1 MRQSQI
7 QELILN
13 SAAAHQPKIN
23 ISNSKAKGIAHYL
36 TETGVEDSDIIHKIV
51 PAIID
56 QLALTPAVTNKF
68 PHAAF
73 LDQFIRDNHIA
84 VPPEPLR
91 TSKSAVKAQR
101 RVDSLSRLMAVPD
114 TISPCV
120 AVVLHEGK
128 FVIASNFPRIAG
140 TDEAETISKFTKLMV
155 RRLQIVQDF
164 IKKMEADFLAGS
176 KFEAS
181 EDIDMFLTDDESL
194 AAEELKIAFNAK
206 GLALAALAVRALGK
220 DDAGGYATVVPERN
234 KKCESQREHL
244 QKALLKLASSYFLA
258 KYYGKTDTGLSVEQ
272 ANALTS
278 GNYEVLVRSD
288 SIGKGNWHAEQLIVD
303 YLRQNNSINPEEPV
317 HIGIS
322 KLCCQACDSVLS
334 EFKGIE
340 YRGSHGVSFPGVHNM
355 LTGEVH
361 QGLRT
366 GKSTH
371 LCASD
376 SDSEVDLS
384 SSNSSLTSSMDL
396 PSSSSQITADSES
409 GIGSLKRSVDSMYG
423 CGQTFFMVKKA
434 REAHRLTASCD
445 EITVPIKV

>member
-7 QELILN
+7 QQLILN
-13 SAAAHQPKIN
+13 SAVAHQPKIN

-36 TETGVEDSDIIHKIV
+36 TETGVEDNDIIHKIV
-51 PAIID
+51 PALID
-56 QLALTPAVTNKF
+56 QLALIPAATNKF

-73 LDQFIRDNHIA
+73 LDQFIRDNQIA

-91 TSKSAVKAQR
+91 ISKSAVKAQR
-101 RVDSLSRLMAVPD
+101 RVDSLSRLMAVQD

-128 FVIASNFPRIAG
+128 FVIASNFPRI
-140 TDEAETISKFTKLMV
+140 EATGEADTISKFTKLME
-155 RRLQIVQDF
+155 RRLNIVQDF
-164 IKKMEADFLAGS
+164 IKKMEADFLADS
-176 KFEAS
+176 KSEAS
-181 EDIDMFLTDDESL
+181 EDIDMFLTDAESL
-194 AAEELKIAFNAK
+194 AAEELSIAFNAK

-220 DDAGGYATVVPERN
+220 DDAGGYATVVPELN

-244 QKALLKLASSYFLA
+244 QRALLKLASSYFLA

-278 GNYEVLVRSD
+278 GNYELLVRSD

-303 YLRQNNSINPEEPV
+303 YLLQNNSINPEEPV

-396 PSSSSQITADSES
+396 PSSSSQITAGSES
-409 GIGSLKRSVDSMYG
+409 GMGSLKRSVDSMYG

-434 REAHRLTASCD
+434 REANRLTASCD
-445 EITVPIKV
+445 GLTVAIKV

>member
-13 SAAAHQPKIN
+13 SAAKHQPKIN

-36 TETGVEDSDIIHKIV
+36 TETGVEDNDIVNKIV
-51 PAIID
+51 PAIIN
-56 QLALTPAVTNKF
+56 QLALTPAATNKF
-68 PHAAF
+68 PHANF
-73 LDQFIRDNHIA
+73 IDQFIRDNHIA
-84 VPPEPLR
+84 VPPEPQR
-91 TSKSAVKAQR
+91 TSKNAVKAQR
-101 RVDSLSRLMAVPD
+101 RVDSLSRLMAVHD

-128 FVIASNFPRIAG
+128 LVIASNFPRITA
-140 TDEAETISKFTKLMV
+140 TDEADTISKFTKIMD
-155 RRLQIVQDF
+155 RRLHIVQDF
-164 IKKMEADFLAGS
+164 IKKMEADFLADS
-176 KFEAS
+176 KFEVS
-181 EDIDMFLTDDESL
+181 DDIDILLTDGESL
-194 AAEELKIAFNAK
+194 ADEKLNIAFNAK
-206 GLALAALAVRALGK
+206 GLALAALAVRALGQE
-220 DDAGGYATVVPERN
+220 DAGGYATVVPERN

-244 QKALLKLASSYFLA
+244 QRALLKLASSYFLT
-258 KYYGKTDTGLSVEQ
+258 KYYGIANTGLSIEQ
-272 ANALTS
+272 AKALTS
-278 GNYEVLVRSD
+278 GNYELLVRSD

-303 YLRQNNSINPEEPV
+303 YLRQNNAIKPEEPV

-396 PSSSSQITADSES
+396 SSSSSQITAGSES
-409 GIGSLKRSVDSMYG
+409 GRGSLKRSVDSFYG
-423 CGQTFFMVKKA
+423 CGSTFFMVKKA
-434 REAHRLTASCD
+434 REEHRLTASCD
-445 EITVPIKV
+445 GITLPIKV